1 MTSREQFE
9 KVMSNE
15 YEWFSE
21 AIACAIFCGDDVTGY
36 YVGGNYIYH
45 GNSCSEALFWLWR
58 GWQASCAA
66 IEIELPDIYS
76 KKYSESD
83 CCMDDFDFNI
93 YEQDLTKTIESAGL
107 KVKK

>member
-9 KVMSNE
+9 
-15 YEWFSE
+15 EW
-21 AIACAIFCGDDVTGY
+21 VTKETG
-36 YVGGNYIYH
+36 
-45 GNSCSEALFWLWR
+45 FDLWR
-58 GWQASCAA
+58 TEFPMTEWDDQQYKCHQTNLAWMAWQASRSAV
-66 IEIELPDIYS
+66 EVELPDIYS